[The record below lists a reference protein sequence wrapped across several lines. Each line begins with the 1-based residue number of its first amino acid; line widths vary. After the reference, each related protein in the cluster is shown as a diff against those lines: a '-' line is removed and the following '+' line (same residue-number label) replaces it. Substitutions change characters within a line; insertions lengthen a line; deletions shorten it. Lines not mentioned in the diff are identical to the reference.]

1 MHPPWDHSENLK
13 KCTLRGGVHLKKRI
27 SYNLYI
33 LGTDKSVYL
42 ERKYIVHAFRESALR
57 ES

>member
-1 MHPPWDHSENLK
+1 MHPPGDHSENLK
-13 KCTLRGGVHLKKRI
+13 KCILKGRVYLKKRI

-42 ERKYIVHAFRESALR
+42 KRKYIVRAFRESALR
-57 ES
+57 KS